1 MAGNTVTVTD
11 ADFEQNVLSSDK
23 LVMVDFWAPWCGP
36 CRAVAPILEELAGE
50 YNDRVV
56 VAKVNMDENPRY
68 ATEYGV
74 MAIPNLIFFR
84 NGEMV
89 DQIVGAGPKTFYK
102 TKLDSLLSET
112 PAAQN

>member
-1 MAGNTVTVTD
+1 MAGKTVVVTD
-11 ADFEQNVLSSDK
+11 QDFEQQVLGSDK

-50 YNDRVV
+50 YADRVI

-74 MAIPNLIFFR
+74 MAIPNLIFFKD
-84 NGEMV
+84 GQMV
-89 DQIVGAGPKTFYK
+89 DQIVGAGPKGVYK
-102 TKLDSLLSET
+102 TRLDALL
-112 PAAQN
+112 QNGATAGR